1 MDTDI
6 REDGSG
12 PENPVIVIRPSPRLR
27 LLYLT
32 YLALAVWVG
41 VIPFLLWVA
50 IYLPSSSLPVSVAA
64 FALVLFI
71 ILVIRKSCNSLLYRI
86 GKGEVVIGRDLPF
99 ARSIHIDCRRIT
111 AASIRQGP
119 LQKVFRISTVVLTIA
134 GSMDPAVPSSLKLR
148 GIANPEEVVA
158 EIRKCQQQASAA
170 EELQTPGAPGL

>member
-1 MDTDI
+1 MDTGI
-6 REDGSG
+6 QEDGRR
-12 PENPVIVIRPSPRLR
+12 PEAPVILIHPSPRLR

-32 YLALAVWVG
+32 YLALAVWVV

-71 ILVIRKSCNSLLYRI
+71 IVVIRKSCNSQLYRI
-86 GKGEVVIGRDLPF
+86 GKGEVIIGQDLPF
-99 ARSIHIDCRRIT
+99 ARSIRIDCRRIN

-134 GSMDPAVPSSLKLR
+134 GSKDQIGRAHV
-148 GIANPEEVVA
+148 
-158 EIRKCQQQASAA
+158 
-170 EELQTPGAPGL
+170 